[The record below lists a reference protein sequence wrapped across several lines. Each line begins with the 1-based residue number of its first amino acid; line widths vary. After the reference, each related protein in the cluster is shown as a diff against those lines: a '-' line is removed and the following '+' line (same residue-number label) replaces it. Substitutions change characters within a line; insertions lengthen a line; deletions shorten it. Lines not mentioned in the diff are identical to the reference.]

1 MTDEAEVPPKAAGY
15 KKPPVHGQFK
25 KGQSG
30 NPSGRKKGAFTFA
43 SEVKKALETP
53 VTINENGKKRKI
65 TTQKAILLRTI
76 QLALN
81 GNPRAGQQMLGLSE
95 RHNTEAHA
103 QHLDREARS
112 AKDQIIIDEA
122 QKAKDS
128 RERRLKGTAAD
139 EPGAGC
145 PKRTAPEGLNN
156 G

>member
-30 NPSGRKKGAFTFA
+30 NPSGRKKAAITFINTF
-43 SEVKKALETP
+43 EKVLKRP
-53 VTINENGKKRKI
+53 VTIKENGGKRKI
-65 TTQKAILLRTI
+65 SALEGIFITTVGQALKGNTRAI
-76 QLALN
+76 QVMLA
-81 GNPRAGQQMLGLSE
+81 LSE
-95 RHNTEAHA
+95 RHNNEAHA
-103 QHLDREARS
+103 ELLDRKARS

-122 QKAKDS
+122 HKAKES